1 MASERARKFVGG
13 AMVLVGLFQA
23 ALYATRLDW
32 VSIGIGIFYTILGG
46 DISLGGSLPLQVDL
60 YSNYC

>member
-32 VSIGIGIFYTILGG
+32 IGIGIGVFYAALG
-46 DISLGGSLPLQVDL
+46 IIYLWVEV
-60 YSNYC
+60 YRYK